1 VQAQEEKAGI
11 KMARYIDAYCRLC
24 RRTGTKLMLKGERCF
39 TEKCALERRNIPP
52 GFHSTGKRRGK
63 ISDRGA
69 QLTEKQKAKYTYGLL
84 ERQFRRFF
92 EEAGRMPGITGE
104 NLLILLERRLDN
116 VVFRLGFADSRS
128 QARQI
133 VRHGHFKLNG
143 RKTNIPSCLV
153 KLGDVIEW
161 RKESTKSE
169 YYKILV
175 ERIEDKDVPIWLSL
189 DKGNM
194 VGKAISL
201 PSRED
206 IKTNFDE
213 KAIVEYYSR

>member
-1 VQAQEEKAGI
+1 
-11 KMARYIDAYCRLC
+11 MARYTEAYCRLC
-24 RRTGTKLMLKGERCF
+24 RRTATKLMLKGERCF

-52 GFHSTGKRRGK
+52 GFHSTGKRRSK
-63 ISDRGA
+63 LSDRGL
-69 QLTEKQKAKYTYGLL
+69 QLLEKQKARYTYGLL

-92 EEAGRMPGITGE
+92 EEAARMQGITGG
-104 NLLILLERRLDN
+104 NLLTLLERRLDN
-116 VVFRLGFADSRS
+116 VIFRLGFADSRS

-133 VRHGHFKLNG
+133 LRHGHFKLNG
-143 RKTNIPSCLV
+143 RKTDIPSCLV
-153 KLGDVIEW
+153 KAGDVIEW

-175 ERIEDKDVPIWLSL
+175 ERIEDKDVPAWLSL

-194 VGKAISL
+194 VGKVLTL
-201 PSRED
+201 PARED
-206 IKTNFDE
+206 IRTNFDE